1 MSSVSIKA
9 RLFPENLSKNSNP
22 DDSGMSLPV
31 FPCRTN
37 LKLHNISLTPKM
49 VREVIRNLDLS
60 EASGPDFILVI
71 VLKNCEPE
79 LPDILAEL
87 FNMCLKEY
95 FFTDFW
101 KVSSVVSVCKNA
113 DQLKILLQLCLI
125 ALLVLLTGLGLFA
138 Q

>member
-1 MSSVSIKA
+1 
-9 RLFPENLSKNSNP
+9 
-22 DDSGMSLPV
+22 MSLPV

-60 EASGPDFILVI
+60 EASGPDFIPV
-71 VLKNCEPE
+71 
-79 LPDILAEL
+79 ILAEL

-113 DQLKILLQLCLI
+113 DQLKIL
-125 ALLVLLTGLGLFA
+125 
-138 Q
+138 